1 MTTLA
6 APIAPHVKE
15 APTCCEVPKL
25 EGHTVAHINIEGT
38 DCDASY
44 RQTMTCLKCGNV
56 TYGSASM
63 VSLEFT
69 PDTIL
74 EALTAIKRQV
84 GL

>member
-1 MTTLA
+1 
-6 APIAPHVKE
+6 
-15 APTCCEVPKL
+15 
-25 EGHTVAHINIEGT
+25 
-38 DCDASY
+38 
-44 RQTMTCLKCGNV
+44 MTCLKCGNV
-56 TYGSASM
+56 TYGSASI